1 MKNYHYDLDAMLH
14 SINIKTKIVYLA
26 NPDNPTGTY
35 FSKSA
40 FDDFMENVP
49 ARVLVILDEAYF
61 EYAQFIKDYPDSM
74 FYRYDNVIT
83 LRTFSKIYGL
93 AGLRIGYGFAH
104 EGLIA
109 NLMKVKLPF
118 EPSILAQAAAIA
130 ALEDERHLNDSVKI
144 NREGMK
150 YLTYEFDKLNIN
162 YIDSVTNFIT
172 IKFSSLTLTKK
183 CALFLLKNGVI
194 VRELKGFGLPLYI
207 RISIGTMNENR
218 TLVKML
224 KNFLGSI

>member
-1 MKNYHYDLDAMLH
+1 M
-14 SINIKTKIVYLA
+14 
-26 NPDNPTGTY
+26 
-35 FSKSA
+35 
-40 FDDFMENVP
+40 
-49 ARVLVILDEAYF
+49 ILDEAYF

-130 ALEDERHLNDSVKI
+130 ALEDEKHLNESVKI

-150 YLTYEFDKLNIN
+150 YLYHEFDKLNIN
-162 YIDSVTNFIT
+162 VNDVRSMIENKFVEYDHLSDSRSSFKHGHKYKLKSID
-172 IKFSSLTLTKK
+172 IKSNMPTYLTENIEKYK
-183 CALFLLKNGVI
+183 DWFDFDFKNI
-194 VRELKGFGLPLYI
+194 
-207 RISIGTMNENR
+207 
-218 TLVKML
+218 
-224 KNFLGSI
+224 